1 MSKKSNK
8 NSNPK
13 KRRDDQNFLRNEK
26 STSLSPLQRDKILWV
41 IVSIIFLFV
50 LFVRLRLLSTP
61 LERDEGEYA
70 YMGQLLLKG
79 IIPFKEAYN
88 MKFPGTNMMYALIMS
103 LFGQNTIGIHTGLLL
118 INAGSVFF
126 LFLLYRRWSDSK
138 SNALIASSIFAFLAI
153 NPAVFGFA
161 AHATHFVM
169 FFSLAGLVLLYRAFS
184 QSKLWLYFLSGL
196 MLGLAVLMKQPAV
209 FFILFGIILI
219 ARQYFNK
226 SLQKIELIKY
236 SFVFIV
242 GFLFPLMLLAVILKI
257 GGTFDR
263 FWFWTVQY
271 GLQYGSIV
279 TLAEGFETFKYVFAH
294 IFSESYLFWILAI
307 AGLFLLIIN
316 NRRKYCRFE
325 IILFFAA
332 SLMAIVPGLYFRE
345 HYFIMLLPSV
355 SILVVEGLFYLK
367 NKIRIRNYYALIIA
381 SVLIIL
387 WTIISNTPYYLSDS
401 PELIIRKIYGSNPF
415 NESIPIAEFIASRT
429 NPDDRIQVL
438 GSEPQI
444 YFYSKRMAAS
454 GHIYMYGLME
464 PQKYSS
470 IMQQELINDL
480 ARINPKYIVFCNI
493 ATSWLARSNSDYH
506 ILKWSNDFLIKNY
519 NVAGVVDIGE
529 ETIYKWLNDAVS
541 YQPRS
546 QNLIY
551 IFERK

>member
-1 MSKKSNK
+1 MSKKSDK
-8 NSNPK
+8 NSALK
-13 KRRDDQNFLRNEK
+13 KKKGSKDLLNQEK
-26 STSLSPLQRDKILWV
+26 NTGISPLQRDKTLWV
-41 IVSIIFLFV
+41 IVSIVFLFV

-88 MKFPGTNMMYALIMS
+88 MKFPGTSMMYALIMS

-126 LFLLYRRWSDSK
+126 LFLLYRKWSDSK
-138 SNALIASSIFAFLAI
+138 SNALIHSSIFAFLAV
-153 NPAVFGFA
+153 NPAVFGFP
-161 AHATHFVM
+161 TRRSSDLM
-169 FFSLAGLVLLYRAFS
+169 FFSLAGLVILYRAFS
-184 QSKLWLYFLSGL
+184 KSKLLLYFLSGL
-196 MLGLAVLMKQPAV
+196 MFGLAVLMKQPA
-209 FFILFGIILI
+209 FFFVLFGMILI
-219 ARQYFNK
+219 AKQYFYK
-226 SLQKIELIKY
+226 SFQTKDLIKY
-236 SFVFIV
+236 SIIFIT
-242 GFLFPLMLLAVILKI
+242 GFLFPLILLAVILKI

-263 FWFWTVQY
+263 FWFWTIQY
-271 GLQYGSIV
+271 GVQYGSIV
-279 TLAEGFETFKYVFAH
+279 TLTEGFEMFRYTFAH
-294 IFSESYLFWILAI
+294 IFYESYLFWILAVSV
-307 AGLFLLIIN
+307 LFILVIN
-316 NRRKYCRFE
+316 IRRKDNSLE

-332 SLMAIVPGLYFRE
+332 SFMAIVPGFYFRE

-355 SILVVEGLFYLK
+355 SILAVEGLFYLK

-415 NESIPIAEFIASRT
+415 NESIPVAEFIASRT

-519 NVAGVVDIGE
+519 NVAGVVDISE

>member
-1 MSKKSNK
+1 MSKKSNR

-13 KRRDDQNFLRNEK
+13 KRRPDPNLLQEE
-26 STSLSPLQRDKILWV
+26 TSNGISSIQRDKILWI
-41 IVSIIFLFV
+41 IVSIVFLFV
-50 LFVRLRLLSTP
+50 LYVRVRLLSAP

-79 IIPFKEAYN
+79 ILPFKEAYN
-88 MKFPGTNMMYALIMS
+88 MKFPGTSMMYAVIMS
-103 LFGQNTIGIHTGLLL
+103 IFGQNTVGIHTGLLL

-126 LFLLYRRWSDSK
+126 LFLLYRKWSDSK

-169 FFSLAGLVLLYRAFS
+169 FFSLAGLVLLYRAFNR
-184 QSKLWLYFLSGL
+184 SKLWHYFLSGL
-196 MLGLAVLMKQPAV
+196 MFGLSVLMKQPAV
-209 FFILFGIILI
+209 FFVLFGVILLTK
-219 ARQYFNK
+219 QYFNK
-226 SLQKIELIKY
+226 SLQKKELIK
-236 SFVFIV
+236 SSIVFIA
-242 GFLFPLMLLAVILKI
+242 GILFPFILLAVILKI

-279 TLAEGFETFKYVFAH
+279 TLKEGFESFKYTFAH
-294 IFSESYLFWILAI
+294 IFSESYLFWILAL
-307 AGLFLLIIN
+307 AGLFLLVFN
-316 NRRKYCRFE
+316 NRRKYGRLE

-332 SLMAIVPGLYFRE
+332 SFMAIVPGFYFRE

-355 SILVVEGLFYLK
+355 SILAVEGLFYLK
-367 NKIRIRNYYALIIA
+367 NKIKLKNYTALPVT
-381 SVLIIL
+381 SVIIIL
-387 WTIISNTPYYLSDS
+387 WTIISNTSYYLSDS
-401 PELIIRKIYGSNPF
+401 PELIVRKVYGSNPF

-429 NPDDRIQVL
+429 NPNDRIQVL

-444 YFYSKRMAAS
+444 YFYSNRMAAS

-493 ATSWLARSNSDYH
+493 ATSWLAGPNSDLH

-519 NVAGVVDIGE
+519 NIAGVVDIGE
-529 ETIYKWLNDAVS
+529 ETVYKWMNDAIA